1 MSSELRVDKIVPT
14 GGIGSD
20 SSTVKHAGG
29 VVQIVEVNY
38 CTDTTVT
45 STSFQ
50 QLMSGAITPKF
61 ATSKIRV
68 EFNLDCSKVNYY
80 TGYVQLLRGSTQ
92 LRGNA
97 DGAADGTITV
107 RHGHWNT
114 ASNFN
119 TGGGFE
125 QYAPKREYYT
135 FLDAPNSTSAVTYNI
150 KARTQNAS
158 YPLRFNRP
166 NVEAAGSGSSHV
178 KSRCTLTLT
187 EYSA

>member
-1 MSSELRVDKIVPT
+1 MSSELRVDKIIPT

-29 VVQIVEVNY
+29 VIQIVEVNY
-38 CTDTTVT
+38 CTEVSVT
-45 STSFQ
+45 ATSFQ
-50 QLMSGAITPKF
+50 QIMSGTITPKF
-61 ATSKIRV
+61 STSKIRA
-68 EFNLDCSKVNYY
+68 EFNMDCAKVNYY
-80 TGYVQLLRGSTQ
+80 SGYIQLLRGSTQ
-92 LRGNA
+92 LRG
-97 DGAADGTITV
+97 DGNGSSDGSIAI

-125 QYAPKREYYT
+125 LYAPKREYYT
-135 FLDAPNSTSAVTYNI
+135 FLDAPNTTSAVTYNI

-158 YPLRFNRP
+158 YPIRFNRP
-166 NVEAAGSGSSHV
+166 NIEGAGAGSGHV

>member
-1 MSSELRVDKIVPT
+1 MASELRVDKIVPT

-50 QLMSGAITPKF
+50 QIMSATITPKF
-61 ATSKIRV
+61 ATSKIRA

-80 TGYVQLLRGSTQ
+80 TGYIQLLRGSTQ
-92 LRGNA
+92 LRGDA
-97 DGAADGTITV
+97 DGVADGSIAV
-107 RHGHWNT
+107 RHGHWNQGV
-114 ASNFN
+114 NFN
-119 TGGGFE
+119 TGSGFE

-135 FLDAPNSTSAVTYNI
+135 FLDAPNTTSAVTYNI

-178 KSRCTLTLT
+178 KRRCTLTLT

>member
-1 MSSELRVDKIVPT
+1 MTSELRVDKIVPT

-29 VVQIVEVNY
+29 VIQIVEVNY
-38 CTDTTVT
+38 CTEVSVT
-45 STSFQ
+45 ATSFQ
-50 QLMSGAITPKF
+50 QIMSGTITPKF
-61 ATSKIRV
+61 STSKIRA
-68 EFNLDCSKVNYY
+68 EFNLDCCKVNYY

-97 DGAADGTITV
+97 DGNADGTIAV

-114 ASNFN
+114 GSNFN
-119 TGGGFE
+119 SGSGYE
-125 QYAPKREYYT
+125 LYAPKREYYT
-135 FLDAPNSTSAVTYNI
+135 FLDAPNTTSAVTYNI
-150 KARTQNAS
+150 KAKTQNSS

-166 NVEAAGSGSSHV
+166 NVEAANSGSTHV